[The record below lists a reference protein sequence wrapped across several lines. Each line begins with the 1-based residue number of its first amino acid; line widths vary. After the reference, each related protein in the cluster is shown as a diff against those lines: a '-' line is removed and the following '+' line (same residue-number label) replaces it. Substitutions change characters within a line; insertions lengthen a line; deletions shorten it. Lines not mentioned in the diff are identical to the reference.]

1 MNTTDFIRAIQEQ
14 LAAKPED
21 EPILK
26 MLFECYNEHSGF
38 DNDQIRQDFETLYEA
53 MNGKPLREQDEV
65 VYATC
70 ALCRSHSEAG
80 FIEGIRV
87 GMRLAQEA
95 GDLP

>member
-1 MNTTDFIRAIQEQ
+1 MDMKKFIDMVRTADEDAILE
-14 LAAKPED
+14 
-21 EPILK
+21 
-26 MLFECYNEHSGF
+26 MLFECYNAQNGL
-38 DNDQIRQDFETLYEA
+38 DNDKIRQDFEILYEA

-80 FIEGIRV
+80 FLEGIRV

-95 GDLP
+95 GITHE

>member
-1 MNTTDFIRAIQEQ
+1 MDMKKFIDTVRNA
-14 LAAKPED
+14 D
-21 EPILK
+21 EYSVLE
-26 MLFECYNEHSGF
+26 MLFECYNAQSGF
-38 DNDQIRQDFETLYEA
+38 DNDQIRQDFEALYEA

-70 ALCRSHSEAG
+70 ALCRSHAESG

-95 GDLP
+95 GIVRE